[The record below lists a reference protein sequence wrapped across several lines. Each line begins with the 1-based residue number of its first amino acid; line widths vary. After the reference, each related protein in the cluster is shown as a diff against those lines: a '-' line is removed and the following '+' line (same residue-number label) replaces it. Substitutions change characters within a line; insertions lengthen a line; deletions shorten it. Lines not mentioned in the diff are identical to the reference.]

1 MCHDHPSQDFTRHE
15 AKVAFVYSKMNVIDE
30 LKQQGMFTTL
40 TLTDMLEAL
49 ARVQWMLVPHEPR
62 TYCTLTQ
69 KCFHRGGEQVAEMVS
84 MPTEEDLKRV
94 GVADSFQYFRTL
106 ELEGGGKCAAL
117 AILCSRLTLLLCLR
131 AAHNRR
137 ASAEWDAPKTRS
149 LAEKTTR
156 FIELLFGRL
165 DKTGDGKLDIEDLRS
180 WLA

>member
-1 MCHDHPSQDFTRHE
+1 M
-15 AKVAFVYSKMNVIDE
+15 
-30 LKQQGMFTTL
+30 
-40 TLTDMLEAL
+40 
-49 ARVQWMLVPHEPR
+49 
-62 TYCTLTQ
+62 
-69 KCFHRGGEQVAEMVS
+69 
-84 MPTEEDLKRV
+84 
-94 GVADSFQYFRTL
+94 
-106 ELEGGGKCAAL
+106 
-117 AILCSRLTLLLCLR
+117 LCLR